1 MAVPRDMPTGSSSPE
16 RALRSEDRRSSALA
30 FSVSVAVHVGI
41 IVAGFFIGWI
51 VTQPDPVRPEPIASF
66 FDPALGVPAAAS
78 LASEPP
84 TAEPPAASAAP
95 AALSPATLEP
105 PAALS
110 VVMDEPLLLTPS
122 IEPSLPMPSPSVS
135 TTALALE
142 RRFPDVRLLGARSS
156 NAESI
161 VYVVDATGSMLT
173 TMPIVKRELAA
184 SIERLTPV
192 QRFQVMFFQNESALA
207 APHPDLDQSD
217 RALQLMRATT
227 ANKREVG
234 AWIDGISANGRS
246 TPIHALRMALALQPD
261 VIFLLSSGD
270 NITREGGD
278 AERETRAI
286 LAELDAL
293 NPVDAR
299 TDRRRVPIKVLHFL
313 SPDASGLLQAIAAAH
328 GGRDGYKYIS
338 REDLGLQ

>member
-1 MAVPRDMPTGSSSPE
+1 M
-16 RALRSEDRRSSALA
+16 RSEDRRSSTLA
-30 FSVSVAVHVGI
+30 FTVSVAVHVGI

-66 FDPALGVPAAAS
+66 FDPAMGAPASPS

-84 TAEPPAASAAP
+84 TADPPTSGAPPAAVA
-95 AALSPATLEP
+95 PATLEP
-105 PAALS
+105 PPSLS
-110 VVMDEPLLLTPS
+110 VEMNEPLLLTPG
-122 IEPSLPMPSPSVS
+122 IEPSLPMASPSVS
-135 TTALALE
+135 TTQLALE
-142 RRFPDVRLLGARSS
+142 RRFPDIRFLGARSS

-173 TMPIVKRELAA
+173 TMPIVKRELLA

-192 QRFQVMFFQNESALA
+192 QRFQVMFFKNEGVDA
-207 APHPDLDQSD
+207 APHPDLDRGD
-217 RALQLMRATT
+217 RATQLLRATT
-227 ANKREVG
+227 ANKRLVG
-234 AWIDGISANGRS
+234 AWIDGVSATGRA
-246 TPIHALRMALALQPD
+246 TPIDALPMALALQPD

-270 NITREGGD
+270 NIAREPGQ
-278 AERETRAI
+278 AEQENRRI
-286 LAELDAL
+286 LAELNAL

-313 SPDASGLLQAIAAAH
+313 SPDASGLLQAIAEAH
-328 GGRDGYKYIS
+328 GGQDGYKYIS

>member
-1 MAVPRDMPTGSSSPE
+1 MRTDPPTRATSPE
-16 RALRSEDRRSSALA
+16 RALRTEDRRSSTLA
-30 FSVSVAVHVGI
+30 FAASAAVHVGI

-66 FDPALGVPAAAS
+66 FDPALGTPASAS

-84 TAEPPAASAAP
+84 TADPPASGAPPAAVA
-95 AALSPATLEP
+95 PATLEP
-105 PAALS
+105 PPSLS
-110 VVMDEPLLLTPS
+110 LDLNEPLLLTPS
-122 IEPSLPMPSPSVS
+122 IEPVLPIASPSIS
-135 TTALALE
+135 TTQLAME
-142 RRFPDVRLLGARSS
+142 RRLPDIRFLGARSS

-184 SIERLTPV
+184 SIDRLTPV
-192 QRFQVMFFQNESALA
+192 QRFQVLFFQNDSITA
-207 APHPDLDQSD
+207 APHPDLDRGD
-217 RALQLMRATT
+217 RATQLMRATT
-227 ANKREVG
+227 ANKREVA
-234 AWIDGISANGRS
+234 AWIDRVSAGGRS
-246 TPIHALRMALALQPD
+246 TPIQALRMALALQPD

-270 NITREGGD
+270 NIAREPGEAD
-278 AERETRAI
+278 RETLAI

-299 TDRRRVPIKVLHFL
+299 TDRRRVPIKVLHFV
-313 SPDASGLLQAIAAAH
+313 SPDASGLLRAIADAH
-328 GGRDGYKYIS
+328 GGRDGYNYIS